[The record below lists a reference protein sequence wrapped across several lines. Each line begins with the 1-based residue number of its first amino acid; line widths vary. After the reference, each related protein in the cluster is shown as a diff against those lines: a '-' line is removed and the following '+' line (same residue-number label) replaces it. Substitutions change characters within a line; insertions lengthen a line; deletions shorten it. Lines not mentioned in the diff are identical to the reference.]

1 MSDRLR
7 LFVAVD
13 LPQDV
18 RGALAGW
25 ATRVAPDGV
34 QPVRAENLHLTLA
47 FLGSRSQHEADT
59 VAALLPGLARPLDTL
74 STAGALWLSPRRPTV
89 LTVALACPPQLQA
102 LQESVAAALA
112 DSIGYEPQ
120 QRRFRPHVTV
130 GRVARGARIR
140 SSAEVPDA
148 PALTFCADA
157 LTLYRS
163 HTRPGGS
170 RYERLASVASAVPA
184 SSPTSRVRRHSVR
197 AP

>member
-7 LFVAVD
+7 LFVALD
-13 LPQDV
+13 LPPDV

-34 QPVRAENLHLTLA
+34 RPVRAENLHLTLA
-47 FLGSRSQHEADT
+47 FLGSRSQEEAAA
-59 VAALLPGLARPLDTL
+59 VAALLPGLARPLGPL

-89 LTVALACPPQLQA
+89 LTVALAGPQLQA

-112 DSIGYEPQ
+112 ESVGYEPQ

-130 GRVARGARIR
+130 GRVARIGSRDVA
-140 SSAEVPDA
+140 DA
-148 PALTFCADA
+148 PALTFAAGA

-163 HTRPGGS
+163 HTGTAGS
-170 RYERLASVASAVPA
+170 RYEPLASVAL
-184 SSPTSRVRRHSVR
+184 SRSG
-197 AP
+197 

>member
-7 LFVAVD
+7 LFVALD
-13 LPQDV
+13 LPPDV

-34 QPVRAENLHLTLA
+34 RPVRAENLHFTLA
-47 FLGSRSQHEADT
+47 FLGSRSQEEAAA
-59 VAALLPGLARPLDTL
+59 VAALLPGLARPLGPL

-112 DSIGYEPQ
+112 QSVGYEPQ

-130 GRVARGARIR
+130 GRVARGARIGSR
-140 SSAEVPDA
+140 DVADA
-148 PALTFCADA
+148 PALTFAAEA

-163 HTRPGGS
+163 HTGPGGS
-170 RYERLASVASAVPA
+170 RYEPLASVAL
-184 SSPTSRVRRHSVR
+184 SRSG
-197 AP
+197 